1 MHATLVQAGA
11 RMTIESRAAHFDRLI
26 AEACGAAL
34 RPTPNDGSP
43 SDEPDIRLLID
54 DRADGFE
61 LDGWCPLT
69 RGAYHRDGNVVVQNA
84 CGSGLDLRITV
95 LPELA
100 RTRIRMEARF
110 RPPARERAAAYA
122 LRSRFH
128 LLARAVLLQYPALW
142 IAATRG
148 RVPLHAAAVRLG
160 SGVALLAGPGGVG
173 RSTMLLQALR
183 RGAVASSDNLCV
195 SDGQTV
201 HGLVEPVRI
210 EGAGGRRMP
219 HGRGE
224 RSLPGRVDALVPD
237 RVVILRR
244 APGGRTTAR
253 DVPGRRAVEALVG
266 GTYMAGELRR
276 YWSFAATLGYGTGR
290 GPMHP
295 PIAAV
300 AAGLGRLP
308 CVEIVLGERP
318 VPTLDDLLPAA
329 ALESA

>member
-1 MHATLVQAGA
+1 M
-11 RMTIESRAAHFDRLI
+11 
-26 AEACGAAL
+26 
-34 RPTPNDGSP
+34 
-43 SDEPDIRLLID
+43 LID

-110 RPPARERAAAYA
+110 RPARPGTGR
-122 LRSRFH
+122 RVR
-128 LLARAVLLQYPALW
+128 PALAVPPAGAGGPAAVPGAVV
-142 IAATRG
+142 AATRG

-253 DVPGRRAVEALVG
+253 DCRSGRAVEALVG

-290 GPMHP
+290 GPVHP